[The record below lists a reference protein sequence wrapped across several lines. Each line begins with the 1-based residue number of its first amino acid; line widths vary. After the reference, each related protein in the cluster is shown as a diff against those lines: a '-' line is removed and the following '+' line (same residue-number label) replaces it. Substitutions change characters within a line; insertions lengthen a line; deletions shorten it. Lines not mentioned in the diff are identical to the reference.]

1 MSRDQ
6 REVADGALRPVQDV
20 RRRRSERQGFSLME
34 LMTVVAIVG
43 ILSAIAVPT
52 FSDYVYKA
60 RTTEATE
67 FLGVIRLR
75 EESYR
80 AEFGAYCATL
90 PTTATPNDP
99 TSLNTKS
106 NLVPDPSTT
115 QRDPKPFVVAT
126 GSPWLQLGARPTS
139 TVRYGYGVVAGVPAD
154 APMTSNPDFWFLAR
168 AVGDLNANGTYGTF
182 EIYSATKNIW
192 FGDSSGN
199 PIAKGWE

>member
-1 MSRDQ
+1 MYRHQ
-6 REVADGALRPVQDV
+6 REVVNGAMRPAQCA
-20 RRRRSERQGFSLME
+20 RSRRSERQGFSLME

-43 ILSAIAVPT
+43 ILSAIAIPS

-90 PTTATPNDP
+90 AATAQPNDP

-106 NLVPDPSTT
+106 NLVPDPTT
-115 QRDPKPFVVAT
+115 TRRDPKPFVVAAA
-126 GSPWLQLGARPTS
+126 SPWLQLGARPTS
-139 TVRYGYGVVAGVPAD
+139 TVRFGYGVVAGVPSD

-168 AVGDLNANGTYGTF
+168 AVGDLNADGTYGTF
-182 EIYSATKNIW
+182 EIYSATKIIW
-192 FGDSSGN
+192 FGSSTGS
-199 PIAKGWE
+199 PISKGWE